1 MDKRYIIGIVVMAV
15 ALGAIFTLVND
26 SRVYADF
33 TTAIENPEINYEIV
47 GTLDTSEQIIYDAL
61 ENPDQ
66 FTFYMIDEK
75 GKKMR
80 VVGLQSKPQDF
91 EKSVQV
97 VASGNVKDDA
107 FYANKIM
114 MKCPSKYEDSAGPPD
129 FVKQID

>member
-1 MDKRYIIGIVVMAV
+1 MNKKYIIGIIVLAV
-15 ALGAIFTLVND
+15 ALGAVISLVND
-26 SRVYADF
+26 SRMYADF
-33 TTAIENPEINYEIV
+33 ETAMENPEVNYEIV
-47 GTLDTSEQIIYDAL
+47 GTLDTTEQVIYDAM

-75 GKKMR
+75 GKKMK

-107 FYANKIM
+107 FHASKIL

-129 FVKQID
+129 FVKQAN